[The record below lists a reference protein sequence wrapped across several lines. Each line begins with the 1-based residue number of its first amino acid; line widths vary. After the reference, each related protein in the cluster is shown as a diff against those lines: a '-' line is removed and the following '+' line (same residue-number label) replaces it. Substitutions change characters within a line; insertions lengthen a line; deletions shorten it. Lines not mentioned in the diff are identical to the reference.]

1 MLDKSRA
8 LNTLTTVMN
17 HFGQIQLRAYHAHLC
32 LLRRQGSV
40 RLRLDSHLAASLH
53 QLTETRTVPK
63 PGALEDTN

>member
-1 MLDKSRA
+1 
-8 LNTLTTVMN
+8 MN

-63 PGALEDTN
+63 PGALEDQN